1 MSTRKRD
8 YSRLVFQ
15 FLIALLGVE
24 PLVWRRIQ
32 VPGGYSFWDLHVAIQ
47 DAMGWQ
53 DCHLHEFQLHDPESS
68 DQVRIGIPDEGDPYG
83 AVTLPDHEIPI
94 SSYFSYYNIAAL
106 YSYDFG
112 DGWRHV
118 IAFEAFLQPEKNVQ
132 YPCCLSGERK
142 CPPEDCGGV
151 GGYGIFLEAIQDPD
165 HEDHDRYLTWYG
177 GEFDPDE
184 FDPAQVQFDD
194 PTERWRIAF
203 IDP

>member
-1 MSTRKRD
+1 MTSAD
-8 YSRLVFQ
+8 AMNLSDVFHYF
-15 FLIALLGVE
+15 FLPFLATT
-24 PLVWRRIQ
+24 
-32 VPGGYSFWDLHVAIQ
+32 YSFK
-47 DAMGWQ
+47 
-53 DCHLHEFQLHDPESS
+53 
-68 DQVRIGIPDEGDPYG
+68 
-83 AVTLPDHEIPI
+83 
-94 SSYFSYYNIAAL
+94 YFSYHNIAAL

-142 CPPEDCGGV
+142 CPPEDCGGP
-151 GGYGIFLEAIQDPD
+151 GGYWFFLEAIRDVD
-165 HEDHDRYLTWYG
+165 HEEHERYLTWYG

-194 PTERWRIAF
+194 PAERWRIAF